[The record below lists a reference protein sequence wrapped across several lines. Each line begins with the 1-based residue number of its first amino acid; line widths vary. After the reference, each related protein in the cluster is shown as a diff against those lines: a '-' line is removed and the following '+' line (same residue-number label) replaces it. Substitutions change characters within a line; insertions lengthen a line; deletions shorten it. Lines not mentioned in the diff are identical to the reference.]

1 MNRRQFVQLT
11 GMGIAST
18 TLMANALASAEY
30 ALGSGN
36 RVALKKAVKFGMIEE
51 DLTILQKFELLKSL
65 GFDGVEMDSP
75 SDLDV
80 DEVVAAR
87 DTAGLP
93 IHGVVDSVHWRQ
105 TLSDADSAVRE
116 AGLDGLKIALNDA
129 HAFGASTVL
138 LVPAVVNRDVSYD
151 DAYSRSQT
159 EIRKVLPMANELGVK
174 IAIENVWNRFLL
186 SPLEAAR
193 YVDEFESDMIG
204 WYMDVGNIVTFS
216 WPEQW
221 IRILGHRVLKLDIKE
236 YSRAKRDEEGP
247 YAGFRVALGEGD
259 CNWPEV
265 LNALDEIGY
274 DGWATA
280 EIPGGDTERLTEIA
294 TRMNRILELD

>member
-1 MNRRQFVQLT
+1 MLWVW
-11 GMGIAST
+11 
-18 TLMANALASAEY
+18 
-30 ALGSGN
+30 GSP
-36 RVALKKAVKFGMIEE
+36 
-51 DLTILQKFELLKSL
+51 DYQ
-65 GFDGVEMDSP
+65 
-75 SDLDV
+75 
-80 DEVVAAR
+80 
-87 DTAGLP
+87 
-93 IHGVVDSVHWRQ
+93 
-105 TLSDADSAVRE
+105 RE

-138 LVPAVVNRDVSYD
+138 LVPAVVKKDVSYD

-159 EIRKVLPMANELGVK
+159 EIRKVLPMANDLGVK

-274 DGWATA
+274 EGWATA

>member
-1 MNRRQFVQLT
+1 M
-11 GMGIAST
+11 AST
-18 TLMANALASAEY
+18 TLTANALASAEY

-51 DLTILQKFELLKSL
+51 DMTILQKFELLKSL

-105 TLSDADSAVRE
+105 TLSDADPAIRE

-274 DGWATA
+274 EGWATA

>member
-1 MNRRQFVQLT
+1 M
-11 GMGIAST
+11 AST
-18 TLMANALASAEY
+18 TLTANALASAEY

-138 LVPAVVNRDVSYD
+138 LVPAVVKKDVSYD

-274 DGWATA
+274 EGWATA